1 MFKSGQ
7 TVRIRPWSEI
17 KKSLI
22 NPDNEGY
29 TWDSID
35 DEVSFVI
42 DMKKFCGTTQ
52 VIELVE
58 EDNGYQFFTLE
69 ADNQEYWWVEYWI
82 DKIELL
88 PEELFTL

>member
-1 MFKSGQ
+1 MFRTGQ
-7 TVRIRPWSEI
+7 TVKI
-17 KKSLI
+17 KSWEQIKDTLI
-22 NPDNEGY
+22 DGDQDRG